1 MAMSKIENLYAL
13 SWEHGSWLLFV
24 RKIKNKLNDGN
35 TVEQIKYFIL
45 DEWNNS
51 LEHHLIVEE
60 TIFEPVMLKYVPDT
74 PMIMRMRKDHDRIRS
89 IIWLLKND
97 KAKIANITEFAEL
110 LLSHINFE
118 NNELF
123 PDAELHIPTEELNKL
138 RHSLKSEIM

>member
-1 MAMSKIENLYAL
+1 MSKIENLYAL

-45 DEWNNS
+45 DEWKNS

-60 TIFEPVMLKYVPDT
+60 TIFEPVMLKYVPGT
-74 PMIMRMRKDHDRIRS
+74 PMITRMRKDHDRIRA
-89 IIWLLKND
+89 IIWLLQND
-97 KAKIANITEFAEL
+97 QAKIANISELAEL
-110 LLSHINFE
+110 LLTHINFE

-123 PDAELHIPTEELNKL
+123 PEAEIHIPHEELNKL
-138 RHSLKSEIM
+138 RQTLKDKIM